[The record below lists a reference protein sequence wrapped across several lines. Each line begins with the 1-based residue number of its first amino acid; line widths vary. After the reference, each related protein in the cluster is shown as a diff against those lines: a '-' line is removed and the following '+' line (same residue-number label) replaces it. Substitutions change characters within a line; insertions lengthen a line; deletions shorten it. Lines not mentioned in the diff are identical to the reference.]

1 MRESLK
7 WWNNGISTIILCN
20 SDLLRNS
27 FGTKTQLWN
36 KVIKLTQSRPFDERP
51 FTNNKYHNISN
62 KLTPNTY
69 TMTHSANLTQVQ
81 KDEILVK
88 AILENM
94 PMGLEIP
101 LGVSDAVLAN
111 QMARAAFA
119 AGVSDDDAMMNISAA
134 LLYKG
139 TDLNTALTTA
149 KFGLLSVYPLDSIGD
164 VRWLT
169 GWTAQEIAE
178 LTVSGD
184 ISITP
189 QGYYCGQEII
199 NFAYKCSKYAP
210 RADFSSNDRVAES
223 HVDRK
228 ASKPHAHPEL
238 RKKRV
243 TKSKIAA

>member
-1 MRESLK
+1 
-7 WWNNGISTIILCN
+7 
-20 SDLLRNS
+20 
-27 FGTKTQLWN
+27 
-36 KVIKLTQSRPFDERP
+36 
-51 FTNNKYHNISN
+51 
-62 KLTPNTY
+62 
-69 TMTHSANLTQVQ
+69 MTHSTNLTQTQ
-81 KDEILVK
+81 KDEILVQ

-139 TDLNTALTTA
+139 TDLNTALTVA
-149 KFGLLSVYPLDSIGD
+149 RFGLLSVYPLDSID
-164 VRWLT
+164 SIHWMT

-199 NFAYKCSKYAP
+199 NFAAKCSKYAP
-210 RADFSSNDRVAES
+210 RADFSKNDRVTETPDP
-223 HVDRK
+223 HK
-228 ASKPHAHPEL
+228 ASKPHKHPEL

>member
-1 MRESLK
+1 MTNLV
-7 WWNNGISTIILCN
+7 N
-20 SDLLRNS
+20 
-27 FGTKTQLWN
+27 
-36 KVIKLTQSRPFDERP
+36 LTQSEKDA
-51 FTNNKYHNISN
+51 
-62 KLTPNTY
+62 L
-69 TMTHSANLTQVQ
+69 LVQ
-81 KDEILVK
+81 

-94 PMGLEIP
+94 PVGLAIP
-101 LGVSDAVLAN
+101 FEVSDAVLAN
-111 QMARAAFA
+111 KMAKAAFA
-119 AGVSDDDAMMNISAA
+119 AGVNDDDAIMNITGA
-134 LLYKG
+134 LLLKG
-139 TDLNTALTTA
+139 TDLNTALRTA

-169 GWTAQEIAE
+169 GWNAQEIAE

-189 QGYYCGQEII
+189 QGFYCGQEII
-199 NFAYKCSKYAP
+199 NFAAKCSKYAP